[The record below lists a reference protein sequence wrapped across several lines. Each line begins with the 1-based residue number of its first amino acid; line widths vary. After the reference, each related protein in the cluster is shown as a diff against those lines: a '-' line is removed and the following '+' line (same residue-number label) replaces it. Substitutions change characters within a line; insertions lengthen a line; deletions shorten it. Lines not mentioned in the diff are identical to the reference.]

1 MNDRRGGFNNNK
13 MEAYD
18 VNKENVGA
26 ENPTLVKTS
35 DENGSP
41 EASEIAAVKDNR
53 KVLGEVNLNVDSCC
67 FVINERVNNLLVEE
81 SVFVQEQEDPGV
93 GSFGGLGVSAEHS
106 RAQVSGVGPPGVGFV
121 GVGFSGGL
129 CFVAEHS
136 GVSSVGGLF
145 SGAGL
150 SCGEGSGGGPAGLC
164 LGAGSRGSKVSGA
177 GSPDGES
184 LLVPF
189 LLQVLKLL

>member
-13 MEAYD
+13 REAYD

-26 ENPTLVKTS
+26 DNPTLVKTS
-35 DENGSP
+35 DENRSP
-41 EASEIAAVKDNR
+41 EASEIADVRDNR

-67 FVINERVNNLLVEE
+67 FVVNERVNNMLVEE
-81 SVFVQEQEDPGV
+81 SVFVQEQDPGI

-106 RAQVSGVGPPGVGFV
+106 RAQVSGVGPHGVGFV
-121 GVGFSGGL
+121 SVGFSGGL

-136 GVSSVGGLF
+136 GVSPVGGLF

-150 SCGEGSGGGPAGLC
+150 SGGEGSGGGPAGLC
-164 LGAGSRGSKVSGA
+164 LGAGSPGGEVSGA
-177 GSPDGES
+177 GSS